1 MLTFGAALTH
11 SVLFLGKRCKRVRLR
26 PMHHPLHLLCGI
38 INYQENVEGNNAH
51 SDFVLE
57 SGRPRA
63 VLKVLFVWL

>member
-1 MLTFGAALTH
+1 
-11 SVLFLGKRCKRVRLR
+11 
-26 PMHHPLHLLCGI
+26 MHHPLHLLCGI